1 MADWPTFEEVAQVLD
16 VENTEAWETTLE
28 RCRLAA
34 IQQVKEEVGHWDEYE
49 MEPDEKL
56 AAAALRLAELF
67 ATRPEAT
74 AAELINDPA
83 YRRLITGRRRV
94 FGFA

>member
-1 MADWPTFEEVAQVLD
+1 MADWPELEEVAQVLD
-16 VENTEAWETTLE
+16 VENVESWTTTLE

-49 MEPDEKL
+49 DEPDEKL

-74 AAELINDPA
+74 TAELISDPA